1 MIIQYI
7 YIYVY
12 FYQFPASSA
21 FWPAPGCPQ
30 HAVNRNVKVP
40 SDLVHVACI
49 EVVMSTSMLE
59 MHSAEALGTPQ
70 SQKEDAEMLRKR
82 VANSLQRLNDYC
94 EDSAFLFGL
103 TGQR

>member
-7 YIYVY
+7 YINIYVY

-30 HAVNRNVKVP
+30 HAANRNVKVP
-40 SDLVHVACI
+40 SNLVHVACI

-70 SQKEDAEMLRKR
+70 SQKEDAEMLRKS
-82 VANSLQRLNDYC
+82 VANSLQR
-94 EDSAFLFGL
+94 
-103 TGQR
+103 